1 MKCKIYTLLCLIL
14 TIFASTGIVN
24 GQPSV
29 PEENR
34 ACLKCHAS
42 QTFSIYNEWTEKEEK
57 RLMNPFYILDT
68 VQLAGGVHHTFN
80 CIDCHSY
87 EYETYPHN
95 GELKLEPMMT
105 CIDCHGGDP
114 TFAEWQF
121 DRVEE
126 EFKKS
131 VHFETHGEQFSCS
144 KCHSQHYYRAT
155 ARTSSDVKEIVEYSN
170 NMCLSCHDNMTKY
183 QLVSEH
189 ENPQLIEIHSWLPN
203 QALHFR
209 RVRCIEC
216 HTDVQDSLMVS
227 HNILRKEHA
236 TKNCVECHSA
246 NSMLQASLY
255 KYQNLRT
262 RTETGENN
270 QKSFLSLFKVNAS
283 DEEFTSE
290 YYVIGASRVPF
301 LNVFFAVVFFAA
313 VGGIVVHTIM
323 RMIKK

>member
-1 MKCKIYTLLCLIL
+1 MKFFVNTF
-14 TIFASTGIVN
+14 IFFCFTGFGGMFMAR
-24 GQPSV
+24 GQSV
-29 PEENR
+29 PEQNQT
-34 ACLKCHAS
+34 CLKCHS
-42 QTFSIYNEWTEKEEK
+42 THTFTMYNDWTEQEEK

-68 VQLAGGVHHTFN
+68 IQLATGVHNAFS
-80 CIDCHSY
+80 CIDCHSM

-114 TFAEWQF
+114 NYEDWQF
-121 DRVEE
+121 DRIEE
-126 EFKKS
+126 EFQKS

-155 ARTSSDVKEIVEYSN
+155 ARTSSNLREIVDYSN
-170 NMCLSCHDNMTKY
+170 KMCLSCHDNMTRY
-183 QLVSEH
+183 QLVSDQ
-189 ENPQLIEIHSWLPN
+189 ENPQLVEVHNWLPN

-216 HTDVQDSLMVS
+216 HTEVQDSLMVS
-227 HNILRKEHA
+227 HNVLRKEHA

-262 RTETGENN
+262 RADAGENY
-270 QKSFLSLFKVNAS
+270 QKSILGLFTVNRS
-283 DEEFTSE
+283 GEDFSTE
-290 YYVIGASRVPF
+290 YYVIGASRVPY
-301 LNVFFAVVFFAA
+301 LNTIYAIIFFAA
-313 VGGIVVHTIM
+313 IAGIVVHTIL
-323 RMIKK
+323 RLIK